1 MNSIRI
7 TKNVYA
13 VNFVLSKLKYLLNQS
28 VITYLILIFI
38 HWVVG
43 RSIMLSGW
51 TGLSDITPTL
61 FLSVTLVF
69 LLNHLKLNFFAKM
82 TSNLILGFFLVMWHG
97 SLEADG
103 ENFYFR
109 SIDSL
114 NRFMEWVSIAKDGGI
129 STDTVP
135 FAMLIMLISWLVA
148 TVVTMLTIKFNSA
161 WIPSVALGLALMTN
175 LSYRHGQLE
184 YTFALFMMGSIILF
198 AHLNVIK
205 KINGWRSIKLDIPDR
220 LNWSGIQVGIILA
233 ISVTIV
239 IFVVPVWEPRSE
251 RITVVWDQIRAP
263 FRVFKDPAAR
273 LLAGIKGSYR
283 NFLLPPSDALAFTG
297 PIELKDTP
305 IMLVQSD
312 YIAPHPAKIFSE
324 YTSEGWL
331 VGDNNFSTLKA
342 NSSSEI
348 ISNGSLESIR
358 RTYIPLIPT
367 KTIIP
372 AGGIITV
379 DRDANIQTLNP
390 IVWRIP
396 LTENVTNSDGLP
408 ENIGNVATVLV
419 EAIHEMSYLTKETGF
434 KQDQKLLVINIG
446 VLIDG
451 FWEAIKNKQSGP
463 WEFQISDQNKNKMK
477 LEVGYINPSLFS
489 LNKDDLT
496 IGIST
501 EINEGFLPNLEIQ
514 KLSGQNQ
521 MGVVSIREIPQGQA
535 YTVTSYIPTV
545 YGDILQST
553 DREYPPEIGEIYLQ
567 LPKDLPSEIK
577 ELSEII
583 IQKENAS
590 TPFEKVEAVR
600 SFLQNQ
606 VYSTEIYGPSTGVD
620 GVFYFLFLT
629 QSEPCP
635 SNDVSCDIDAIKGY
649 SQYFASAGTVMLRT
663 LGVPTRFVGG
673 WSTGTY
679 DDQSKMI
686 VVRDNNR
693 HGWIQVYFN
702 EYGWV
707 DVEVTPGK
715 TMPVGYVS
723 NLVPETERK
732 SPADISGFEEDD
744 AYMQDIEDL
753 SQFQLGPGN
762 NNQGNRNLYGL
773 SVFSG
778 YILLVITGILFLFL
792 GVIIFVVW
800 WSLSVRD
807 LNPEVKSFVIMSR
820 LASFA
825 GVGRSKHETPYEFA
839 ERLEFTIK
847 EIETYPTFVAGVYSR
862 SVYGPRVKLIGPNKY
877 RFQLAFIEKQLFRI
891 MVIYRLKTLFV

>member
-419 EAIHEMSYLTKETGF
+419 EAIHEMSYLTKETDF

-521 MGVVSIREIPQGQA
+521 MGVVSISEIPQDQA

-553 DREYPPEIGEIYLQ
+553 DIEYPPEIGEIYLQ

-583 IQKENAS
+583 IQQENAS

-773 SVFSG
+773 FVFSG

-800 WSLSVRD
+800 WSLSIRD

-825 GVGRSKHETPYEFA
+825 GVGKNKQETPYEFA

>member
-396 LTENVTNSDGLP
+396 LTENVTNLDEVP

-419 EAIHEMSYLTKETGF
+419 EAIHEMSYLTKETDF

-553 DREYPPEIGEIYLQ
+553 DIEYPPEIGEIYLQ

-773 SVFSG
+773 FVFSG

>member
-7 TKNVYA
+7 TNNIKSI
-13 VNFVLSKLKYLLNQS
+13 NFVSSKLKYLLNQS

-61 FLSVTLVF
+61 FFSVTLVF
-69 LLNHLKLNFFAKM
+69 LLNNSKFKNFAKI
-82 TSNLILGFFLVMWHG
+82 TSNLILGFFLVMWYG
-97 SLEADG
+97 SIEADG

-114 NRFMEWVSIAKDGGI
+114 NRFVEWVSIAKDGGI

-161 WIPSVALGLALMTN
+161 WIPTIALGLALMTN

-205 KINGWRSIKLDIPDR
+205 KVNGWRSIKLDIPDR
-220 LNWSGIQVGIILA
+220 LNWSGVQVGLILA
-233 ISVTIV
+233 VSVTIV

-251 RITVVWDQIRAP
+251 RITSVWDEIRSP

-283 NFLLPPSDALAFTG
+283 NFLMPPSDALAFTG

-305 IMLVQSD
+305 IMLVKSD

-331 VGDNNFSTLKA
+331 VGDHKFSTLKA

-348 ISNGSLESIR
+348 ISNGSLETIR

-379 DRDANIQTLNP
+379 SRDANIQTLSP

-396 LTENVTNSDGLP
+396 VRENFTNLEELP
-408 ENIGNVATVLV
+408 EKIGNVATVLIT
-419 EAIHEMSYLTKETGF
+419 AIQEMSYVTKKTGF
-434 KQDQKLLVINIG
+434 KQDQKLLVINTEI
-446 VLIDG
+446 LIDG
-451 FWEAIKNKQSGP
+451 FWEALKNKQSGP

-477 LEVGYINPSLFS
+477 LEVGNIRPSLFS

-496 IGIST
+496 IGISSET
-501 EINEGFLPNLEIQ
+501 NEAFDLYLEIQ

-521 MGVVSIREIPQGQA
+521 MGAVSISEIPRDKA
-535 YTVTSYIPTV
+535 YTVTSYLPTV
-545 YGDILQST
+545 YGDILQGADT
-553 DREYPPEIGEIYLQ
+553 EYPPGTGEIYLQ
-567 LPKDLPSEIK
+567 LPRDLPTEIK
-577 ELSEII
+577 ELSERII
-583 IQKENAS
+583 KTENAF
-590 TPFEKVEAVR
+590 TPFEKVESVR
-600 SFLQNQ
+600 SFLRNQ
-606 VYSTEIYGPSTGVD
+606 VYSTEISGPTTGVD

-629 QSEPCP
+629 QNEPCP
-635 SNDVSCDIDAIKGY
+635 STDVNCDMDAIKGY
-649 SQYFASAGTVMLRT
+649 SQYFASAATVMLRT

-686 VVRDNNR
+686 IVRDNNR

-707 DVEVTPGK
+707 NVEVTPGK
-715 TMPVGYVS
+715 TMSVGYIS
-723 NLVPETERK
+723 NLVHETERK
-732 SPADISGFEEDD
+732 PPVDIGGFEEDD
-744 AYMQDIEDL
+744 LYMQDIEDL
-753 SQFQLGPGN
+753 SQFQLRPESNNLGN
-762 NNQGNRNLYGL
+762 GNQYGIFG
-773 SVFSG
+773 FSG
-778 YILLVITGILFLFL
+778 YIFWVITGILFLCL
-792 GVIIFVVW
+792 GVLIFVVW
-800 WSLSVRD
+800 WIFSVKN

-825 GVGRSKHETPYEFA
+825 GVGRNKQETPYEFA

-862 SVYGPRVKLIGPNKY
+862 SIYGPKIKITKQSKPS
-877 RFQLAFIEKQLFRI
+877 FQLAFIDKQLFRI
-891 MVIYRLKTLFV
+891 MIIYRLKTLFV

>member
-7 TKNVYA
+7 TNNVRFI
-13 VNFVLSKLKYLLNQS
+13 NFVSSKLKYLLNQS

-69 LLNHLKLNFFAKM
+69 LLNHLKFNIFAKM
-82 TSNLILGFFLVMWHG
+82 TSNLILGFFLVLWHG
-97 SLEADG
+97 SIEADG

-114 NRFMEWVSIAKDGGI
+114 NRFVEWISIAKDGGI

-161 WIPSVALGLALMTN
+161 WIPTVALGLALMTN

-205 KINGWRSIKLDIPDR
+205 KVNVWRSIKLDIPDR
-220 LNWSGIQVGIILA
+220 LNWSGVQVGIILA

-251 RITVVWDQIRAP
+251 RVTAVWDEIRSP

-283 NFLLPPSDALAFTG
+283 NFLIPPSDALAFTG

-331 VGDNNFSTLKA
+331 VGDYQFSTLKA
-342 NSSSEI
+342 DSSSEI
-348 ISNGSLESIR
+348 ISSGSLESIR

-379 DRDANIQTLNP
+379 SRDANIQILSP
-390 IVWRIP
+390 IVWRVP
-396 LTENVTNSDGLP
+396 LTENFTNLDKFP
-408 ENIGNVATVLV
+408 ENIGNIATVLV
-419 EAIHEMSYLTKETGF
+419 EAIQEMSYVTKETDF
-434 KQDQKLLVINIG
+434 KQDQKLLIINTE

-477 LEVGYINPSLFS
+477 LEVGYIRPSLFS

-501 EINEGFLPNLEIQ
+501 ETNEGFDLNLEIQ

-521 MGVVSIREIPQGQA
+521 MGAVSISEIPRDKA

-545 YGDILQST
+545 YGDILQGA
-553 DREYPPEIGEIYLQ
+553 DVEFPPEIKEIYLQ
-567 LPKDLPSEIK
+567 LPRDLPSEIK
-577 ELSEII
+577 ELSERI

-590 TPFEKVEAVR
+590 TTFEKVEAIR
-600 SFLQNQ
+600 SFLQSQ
-606 VYSTEIYGPSTGVD
+606 VYSTEISGPPTSVD

-629 QSEPCP
+629 QNEPCP
-635 SNDVSCDIDAIKGY
+635 SKDVSCDIDAIKGY

-686 VVRDNNR
+686 IVRDNNR
-693 HGWIQVYFN
+693 HGWIQVYFK
-702 EYGWV
+702 EHGWV

-715 TMPVGYVS
+715 TMSVGYVS
-723 NLVPETERK
+723 NLVPENERK
-732 SPADISGFEEDD
+732 TPADISGFEEDD
-744 AYMQDIEDL
+744 LYMQDIEDL
-753 SQFQLGPGN
+753 SQFQLRPVN
-762 NNQGNRNLYGL
+762 NNQGNRNLYG
-773 SVFSG
+773 VFGFNG
-778 YILLVITGILFLFL
+778 YILWVITGVLFLCL
-792 GVIIFVVW
+792 GVLIFVVW
-800 WSLSVRD
+800 WALSVKN
-807 LNPEVKSFVIMSR
+807 LNPEVKSFVIMSQ

-825 GVGRSKHETPYEFA
+825 GIGRNKQETPYEFA

-862 SVYGPRVKLIGPNKY
+862 SIYGPRVKKTEQSKSS
-877 RFQLAFIEKQLFRI
+877 FQLEFIDKQLFRI
-891 MVIYRLKTLFV
+891 MIIYRLKTLFA

>member
-390 IVWRIP
+390 IVWQIP

-419 EAIHEMSYLTKETGF
+419 EAIHEMSYLTKETDF

-521 MGVVSIREIPQGQA
+521 MGVVSISEIPQDQA

-553 DREYPPEIGEIYLQ
+553 DIEYPPEIGEIYLQ

-577 ELSEII
+577 ELSERI

-600 SFLQNQ
+600 SFLQKQ
-606 VYSTEIYGPSTGVD
+606 VYSTEISGPSTGVD

-629 QSEPCP
+629 QNEPCP

-753 SQFQLGPGN
+753 SQFQVGPGN
-762 NNQGNRNLYGL
+762 NNQGNRNLYGIF
-773 SVFSG
+773 VFSG

-800 WSLSVRD
+800 WSLSIRD

-825 GVGRSKHETPYEFA
+825 GVGKNKQETPYEFA

-862 SVYGPRVKLIGPNKY
+862 SVYGPRVKLIEPNKY
-877 RFQLAFIEKQLFRI
+877 KFQLAFIEKQLFRI